1 MFKTIL
7 KTLALSATTLT
18 LLSACGASEALNA
31 AIRNYE
37 ANQQAASKKSGSES
51 SGFLSVGSDKEKGD
65 SEDDGKYYPAVLAQE
80 SVERTVPNQPPE
92 PEKQPIAEESRAI
105 EEQPIAEESRPIE
118 SIEKQPIADNAEP
131 APYISTVVHP
141 GTNTYIMD
149 PPFEDDLLVIEP
161 PLVKAARLAEEA
173 RIAEELRV
181 AEEARLARLA
191 EEKRI
196 AEESSSIEE
205 PTISYEEE
213 NRLAILAEKLR
224 IQTELK
230 ADPSAFNTAAT
241 RVASIRIAGT
251 HDDDG
256 TFDNGD
262 NTYDLTRSK
271 TQDTFSISRDEGE
284 DPGLIMTVNGVEHDI
299 VPFIDG
305 LGFSDGKVVVYYNE
319 KTTGTYFAG
328 NADIRKIIRGTHVTI
343 QGGYIAYATDTTDYD
358 ASQSPF
364 NVDYTKGFATVG
376 IQTPAPVVATQTAV
390 ATYKGNGS
398 LFSDSSS
405 GGDIFWPSFWVSITM
420 NVDFD
425 ANTITGTGS
434 ERHSQNKIIF
444 NSAPIV
450 GNGFDGT
457 FTLNSSVRNYL
468 NLNGNPTGQYGGN
481 FFGANADDLAGVMS
495 FQGTSRDLGVDIIGY
510 GGFRA
515 DRQ

>member
-1 MFKTIL
+1 MLKTIL
-7 KTLALSATTLT
+7 KTLALSAATLT
-18 LLSACGASEALNA
+18 FLSACGASDALNA
-31 AIRNYE
+31 AIRAYE
-37 ANQQAASKKSGSES
+37 LNQQAASKKSGSKS
-51 SGFLSVGSDKEKGD
+51 SGYLGEE
-65 SEDDGKYYPAVLAQE
+65 EDDGKYYPAVLAQTDERFLPSLSGE
-80 SVERTVPNQPPE
+80 SANRIE
-92 PEKQPIAEESRAI
+92 PIKQRLVADDGGLAEI
-105 EEQPIAEESRPIE
+105 EEQHIAEESRPIE
-118 SIEKQPIADNAEP
+118 NTEKQPIEIAAFARTTEEQPIADGAES
-131 APYISTVVHP
+131 APYISTAVHP

-149 PPFEDDLLVIEP
+149 PPLEEQTT
-161 PLVKAARLAEEA
+161 AEEVPPIKKQPISRA
-173 RIAEELRV
+173 
-181 AEEARLARLA
+181 
-191 EEKRI
+191 EKR
-196 AEESSSIEE
+196 
-205 PTISYEEE
+205 
-213 NRLAILAEKLR
+213 RLAILAEKQR
-224 IQTELK
+224 IQDELK
-230 ADPSAFNTAAT
+230 ADPSAFNTTSA
-241 RVASIRIAGT
+241 RVASIRVTGT
-251 HDDDG
+251 HKG
-256 TFDNGD
+256 GD
-262 NTYDLTRSK
+262 NYDITRSK
-271 TQDTFSISRDEGE
+271 TQDTFGISRDEGE
-284 DPGLIMTVNGVEHDI
+284 DPALIMTVNGVEHDI

-495 FQGTSRDLGVDIIGY
+495 FQGASKDLGVDIIGS